1 MASNNVGEIVYDVQM
16 NVRQLIEGQQ
26 QVNDRMDR
34 MERSA
39 DGASKSFSKLSGVAA
54 ALGGILSAK
63 KIAEYAEAW
72 TVLNNKLVNSIKI
85 GENLAQVN
93 ERVFKIA
100 QDSRSSI
107 DGVATLYSRLERAT
121 QNAGVSGSEL
131 AKITTT
137 ITKAMAVS
145 GATAAESEGALIQ
158 LSQALASGV
167 LRGQEFNSMSEQAPA
182 LMKGLADSLG
192 VGIGQLR
199 KMAGQGELTTDVLLK
214 SFKEMGPKIEKEFS
228 NTMATMGQ
236 SITIA
241 TNNLTKFVGESS
253 TVKAGVAV
261 FNDVVV
267 TLSENLDSLGGLLT
281 VAAAVIGSRFV
292 GALAMATAAQVRKMI
307 ATREATLADAA
318 AANQAALS
326 AAAELR
332 SALAAKQRAVAEL
345 ESAASLRLT
354 ATSAAA
360 AASAEALL
368 STRRVSAAT
377 ATDNYNR
384 ALAANAAAQAASATA
399 ARNASASVGLMRGAL
414 GLIGGPVGVAM
425 LAASAI
431 MYFNQRAKE
440 ARDSANSLADGV
452 NTLVQKFREMSRTEI
467 SASIAKLRQSMPE
480 LTDAVRE
487 TKAAFNEA
495 TKTVTYYENVLKKYD
510 TTTKKG
516 RDAAYFLTGALDRQA
531 LTAEAASQA
540 QNRLSQA
547 QSGVIMGQAELNGGM
562 RTGADLLSR
571 NASEATIA
579 GNAMSF
585 LGKQLDIAS
594 RAKDKFNS
602 TSLEVPRSGK
612 ADEYLADLKKE
623 TDLLAI
629 TDKKQRA
636 VTKARM
642 EAEEKGGN
650 TNQIRQAQELAGV
663 KYDQEQAESALKKE
677 TAGSA
682 KEESKAAQA
691 EKRRA
696 EQLAELGDEM
706 AIAELKMKGLN
717 REAAQL
723 AAVQDLGVG
732 ASQAQ
737 IQQATE
743 QAGQIFD
750 IQQRA
755 ADKKAALDA
764 DSHLKA
770 EQQRKQD
777 TDQLERQLS
786 AGDITFE
793 QSQRRRAEIAAN
805 YSQAIAEAQAK
816 AAVTPQQEAAA
827 RVDPVQALANE
838 NAQKLAL
845 IQQFEEQRIITTSQA
860 DALINAQKTTYEQQ
874 RMAAQEQLFIQQSE
888 TNAFMMSMVDA
899 MGARMT
905 NMITGMLTGTQ
916 SLTDAMRN
924 LASTILE
931 QAVGA
936 LVQMGVQYIKN
947 MMIQNSVEAAEK
959 ARMAANGAMYSASV
973 AAQVT
978 GMSAMAAQNAFAATA
993 AIPLVGPAMA
1003 PGAAAAAGAAAAG
1016 LGAPAISTAPVA
1028 GARKHGGPVSAGSM
1042 YRVGEGGMPEIFQ
1055 ANNGRQYMIP
1065 GDNGNVV
1072 SNKDMQGSGSGE
1084 VSINVNV
1091 INQVANAQPEVQG
1104 YNSETRT
1111 VTLVIK
1117 EVANQLRNRTGE
1129 VSRGLEQGYN
1139 VSGKAQ

>member
-1 MASNNVGEIVYDVQM
+1 MSNNVGEIVYDVQM

-214 SFKEMGPKIEKEFS
+214 SFKEMGPKIEKEFG

-253 TVKAGVAV
+253 TVKAGVSV

-267 TLSENLDSLGGLLT
+267 TLSENLDSLGGILT

-467 SASIAKLRQSMPE
+467 AASIAKLRQSMPE

-487 TKAAFNEA
+487 SQAAFNEA
-495 TKTVTYYENVLKKYD
+495 AKTASYYQGVVNKYGE
-510 TTTKKG
+510 TTKKG
-516 RDAAYFLTGALDRQA
+516 RGAAYYLTGALDRQA
-531 LTAEAASQA
+531 LAADALSQA

-585 LGKQLDIAS
+585 LGKQLDFAS

-750 IQQRA
+750 IQQRT

-793 QSQRRRAEIAAN
+793 ASMRRRAEIAAT
-805 YSQAIAEAQAK
+805 YAQSIAEANARS
-816 AAVTPQQEAAA
+816 AITPQQEAAA
-827 RVDPVQALANE
+827 KVDPVQALANE
-838 NAQKLAL
+838 NARKLAL
-845 IQQFEEQRIITTSQA
+845 IQQFEASKTITEKQGIALRNAANKEYDTQRTAAMWQLWQQQSIVNEALGGAFDSIGSAASNALTGIITGSMSA
-860 DALINAQKTTYEQQ
+860 SDAL
-874 RMAAQEQLFIQQSE
+874 
-888 TNAFMMSMVDA
+888 MS
-899 MGARMT
+899 
-905 NMITGMLTGTQ
+905 I
-916 SLTDAMRN
+916 S
-924 LASTILE
+924 STILNS
-931 QAVGA
+931 VINTF
-936 LVQMGVQYIKN
+936 VQMGIEQAKAAIMGASV
-947 MMIQNSVEAAEK
+947 QNSAIATTT
-959 ARMAANGAMYSASV
+959 
-973 AAQVT
+973 AAQT
-978 GMSAMAAQNAFAATA
+978 AGLATTTAASTASAATTTASWAPA
-993 AIPLVGPAMA
+993 ATVASIGSFG
-1003 PGAAAAAGAAAAG
+1003 GAAAIG
-1016 LGAPAISTAPVA
+1016 LGALLAAFAVGSALS
-1028 GARKHGGPVSAGSM
+1028 GKRKNGGPVSAGGM
-1042 YRVGEGGMPEIFQ
+1042 YQVGEGGAPEIFK
-1055 ANNGRQYMIP
+1055 AGNRQYMIP
-1065 GDNGNVV
+1065 GDNGSVI
-1072 SNKDMQGSGSGE
+1072 SNKDIQGGGGGSAGINVSVNINNTNGSFVDQQVMSDGAGG
-1084 VSINVNV
+1084 VSID
-1091 INQVANAQPEVQG
+1091 IIVADMDNGGPISQSIMRNTTA
-1104 YNSETRT
+1104 TRR
-1111 VTLVIK
+1111 
-1117 EVANQLRNRTGE
+1117 ANQ
-1129 VSRGLEQGYN
+1129 
-1139 VSGKAQ
+1139 